1 MKALVPHISFCP
13 ELTGKYSHTDV
24 YMFTLLLSHFT
35 YNFVHTP
42 ISFFSMLDAN
52 ESADAPSSFVFLW
65 FQIQNS
71 NSYPLIGF
79 KRIQISSLFI
89 SKLSN
94 LASQPAPILGVFV
107 KIWGTFCLRVCCEWN
122 CGGGRRRGGDNGR
135 QKDEVF
141 KL

>member
-1 MKALVPHISFCP
+1 
-13 ELTGKYSHTDV
+13 
-24 YMFTLLLSHFT
+24 
-35 YNFVHTP
+35 
-42 ISFFSMLDAN
+42 MLDAN

-135 QKDEVF
+135 QKDEVMTTMMTMIHIMVE
-141 KL
+141 KTVEMLEIPLMSVVGHQVSLATAQS

>member
-94 LASQPAPILGVFV
+94 LASQPAPSKCPLSLPESLSPSLRLSLYLSHSVFHVFV
-107 KIWGTFCLRVCCEWN
+107 RLSISFPVP
-122 CGGGRRRGGDNGR
+122 
-135 QKDEVF
+135 VY
-141 KL
+141 